1 MGVQFRNQEEYRATM
16 NSVISNMYE
25 GFEPTKF
32 DIEMAQ
38 RSYVEGSPTAEEML
52 AQIRAA
58 KSTTSK

>member
-1 MGVQFRNQEEYRATM
+1 
-16 NSVISNMYE
+16 MYE

-58 KSTTSK
+58 KSTTSKWNNGKITFNQMVPYVTY